1 MEMPSKMSDK
11 RFPQLPRFLRARP
24 FPFVLLL
31 LLLLA
36 AVPSA
41 AAQDGV
47 EDLVRIEN
55 EVKLKVPFEQT
66 DEVWDWLQVR
76 YGDAGWLNRDGHE
89 FRAQFGDEN
98 FTDIYFDTASLD
110 MLAQQSGIRHRSRE
124 IVSGPAVAKDDR
136 HLLQIKMNRA
146 DDPNGVSRSEIK
158 FDAGYAELRPKSD
171 DDVHPMIGLVQRNE
185 RDEMKSAFS
194 ALGLDPYSMRP
205 ILTLEQNRRRVY
217 INDQFGAFATLTL
230 DLCST
235 TSWGTN
241 LRWTEIELEL
251 NEIRYTEA
259 DAETRLWM
267 EGVTLAIQDDLMRE
281 FPGIQQDQ
289 TPKYNTTFNRINAA
303 TWIPLPLAIELGLTL
318 DDIVAVEAALALVLL
333 GLLIYAGG
341 RVWQRLQ
348 SRGQETETQTPSP
361 LGESV

>member
-1 MEMPSKMSDK
+1 MSNK
-11 RFPQLPRFLRARP
+11 RFPQRSRLLSSGT
-24 FPFVLLL
+24 FPAILLL

-47 EDLVRIEN
+47 EELVRIEN

-66 DEVWDWLQVR
+66 DEVWEWLQVR

-98 FTDIYFDTASLD
+98 FTDIYYDTANLD
-110 MLAQQSGIRHRSRE
+110 MLAEQSGVRHRSRE

-158 FDAGYAELRPKSD
+158 FDAGYVELRPKSD
-171 DDVHPMIGLVQRNE
+171 DDIHPMIGLVQRNE
-185 RDEMKSAFS
+185 RQEMKSAFS
-194 ALGLDPYSMRP
+194 ALGLDPYAMRP
-205 ILTLEQNRRRVY
+205 ILTLEQNRKRVY

-230 DLCST
+230 DHVST

-267 EGVTLAIQDDLMRE
+267 EGVTLAIQDDILRE
-281 FPGIQQDQ
+281 FPGIEQDQ
-289 TPKYNTTFNRINAA
+289 TPKYNTSFNRIEAA
-303 TWIPLPLAIELGLTL
+303 TSIPLPLAIKLGLTM
-318 DDIVAVEAALALVLL
+318 DDIVAIEAALAFALF
-333 GLLIYAGG
+333 GLLLFAGG
-341 RVWQRLQ
+341 RLWQRLQ
-348 SRGQETETQTPSP
+348 RGGQEPQTSSP